1 MTTTVQQDSVK
12 TWVIPGI
19 VILCLYMGLSLY
31 HNGLVLRVALAFRN
45 DAAGSE
51 YASIANFAV
60 IFTLAEIAAA
70 FASIALLV
78 LVRRSFVPYVV
89 AAFLLFCGMP
99 GYWLQNLILSAFS
112 PDHQAILGDL
122 NAWVF
127 LDLVITVVGA
137 AWLLKSR
144 NVRTFF
150 DHRLLPQTFD

>member
-12 TWVIPGI
+12 IRVIPGI

-51 YASIANFAV
+51 YANIATLAV

-70 FASIALLV
+70 FASIAVLA
-78 LVRRSFVPYVV
+78 LVRRSFAPYLV
-89 AAFLLFCGMP
+89 AASLLFCGMP
-99 GYWLQNLILSAFS
+99 GYWLQNLMLSA
-112 PDHQAILGDL
+112 LGPGRQTVVGAL
-122 NAWVF
+122 NAWVL

-137 AWLLKSR
+137 VWLLKSR
-144 NVRTFF
+144 NVRIFF

>member
-1 MTTTVQQDSVK
+1 VTTTVQQDDAKV
-12 TWVIPGI
+12 WVIPGL

-45 DAAGSE
+45 DAVGSE
-51 YASIANFAV
+51 YATIATLAV

-70 FASIALLV
+70 FASIALLA

-89 AAFLLFCGMP
+89 AASLLFCGMP
-99 GYWLQNLILSAFS
+99 GYWLQNLVLSAVS
-112 PDHQAILGDL
+112 PGHQPILGDMTAL
-122 NAWVF
+122 VL
-127 LDLVITVVGA
+127 LDLVIAMVGA
-137 AWLLKSR
+137 VWLLKSR